1 MKILEEALARKA
13 RAEKNLAI
21 KALAKKIFAERVA
34 KRRSDENE
42 ALLADEAD
50 WNRRQSKQ
58 ILREV
63 KEAGSW
69 EAWEAQEV
77 AREKYEQS
85 MRDNPPPYD
94 EVAMDMMIANY
105 ESMPPEEEPPPL
117 ELQEAEQILLD
128 VAEAGGWDAWEAQE
142 AAREKYEQ
150 SNLDNPPP
158 DGELLSIDEL
168 LENSELEPP
177 EKSEPGT

>member
-1 MKILEEALARKA
+1 MKILTEALAKKA

-21 KALAKKIFAERVA
+21 IALAKKIFAKKVA
-34 KRRSDENE
+34 KRRSDADKER
-42 ALLADEAD
+42 LADEAD
-50 WNRRQSKQ
+50 WNRQQSEE

-85 MRDNPPPYD
+85 MRDDPPPYD
-94 EVAMDMMIANY
+94 EVAMDLMMQNY
-105 ESMPPEEEPPPL
+105 EPMPPEEELPSL
-117 ELQEAEQILLD
+117 EHQEAEQILLD

-142 AAREKYEQ
+142 AAREKHEQ
-150 SNLDNPPP
+150 SNLDNPPL

-168 LENSELEPP
+168 LNSEPEPP
-177 EKSEPGT
+177 EKGEPGT